1 MSVTLMMRLIYPEV
15 LNFRYAA
22 VVTELMAEDTVMPG
36 KILIVE
42 DNSRLAESLAVL
54 LNEAGYETSLATNSG
69 QSGALMFFLALA
81 GWRL

>member
-1 MSVTLMMRLIYPEV
+1 M
-15 LNFRYAA
+15 
-22 VVTELMAEDTVMPG
+22 MPG